1 MLKTFLLTVL
11 FVLAV
16 GGVSFATEN
25 TATDADHGKDKP
37 KNGYVAAENKFEK
50 QLSSFSLRSDY
61 QFRGDRVLTNT
72 STTNNNYINL
82 NTSISYQ
89 KGANTYVVP
98 YKKKVI
104 LNRFTF
110 NPNESLRNS
119 YR

>member
-11 FVLAV
+11 FVVAV
-16 GGVSFATEN
+16 GGVSFASEN
-25 TATDADHGKDKP
+25 TVTEADHGKDKP
-37 KNGYVAAENKFEK
+37 KSGYVAEKKFEK
-50 QLSSFSLRSDY
+50 ELSSFSLRSDY
-61 QFRGDRVLTNT
+61 QYRGDRVLTNT
-72 STTNNNYINL
+72 STNNSNYINL

-98 YKKKVI
+98 YKKKVV

-110 NPNESLRNS
+110 NPNESLRNF

>member
-25 TATDADHGKDKP
+25 TTTDADHGKDKP
-37 KNGYVAAENKFEK
+37 KSGYAAENKFEK
-50 QLSSFSLRSDY
+50 ELSSFSLRSDY
-61 QFRGDRVLTNT
+61 QYRGDRVLTNT
-72 STTNNNYINL
+72 GTTNNNYINL
-82 NTSISYQ
+82 NTSISYK
-89 KGANTYVVP
+89 KGTNTYMVP
-98 YKKKVI
+98 YKKKVV

-110 NPNESLRNS
+110 NPNESLRNF

>member
-25 TATDADHGKDKP
+25 TVTDVDHGKDKP
-37 KNGYVAAENKFEK
+37 KNGYVAENKFEK
-50 QLSSFSLRSDY
+50 ELSSFSLRSEY
-61 QFRGDRVLTNT
+61 QYRGDRVLTNT
-72 STTNNNYINL
+72 NTTNNNYINL

-89 KGANTYVVP
+89 KGTNIYIVP

-110 NPNESLRNS
+110 NPNEPLRNL